1 MSVAVVEQWQA
12 EVAEGAEAGLT
23 HESGAFVEVV
33 EPELVKPNLH
43 CPNCG
48 SETREVIVVG
58 RKGVSY
64 QPTMQPVDL
73 VGSEPDPGQLVGC
86 FSCLNFFACSDNGSL
101 NPFDISPKRSET
113 YIDRTSPSGDE
124 QKEVHVGNGACYDD
138 SLINIENKQGLR
150 RSPSFGHACQPFASD
165 PANCSDNEVG
175 NGASYNDSMIN
186 IDENKHGLYRL
197 PSFGHAC
204 QSVVSNPTNCSESEL
219 GMSRAPSYDD
229 ICNARAEMAS
239 ATAPIYDEPSRGRS
253 WLGYNGV
260 LVEILKSIVY
270 VGLIEVIAS
279 TSVVAFAAAF
289 DANISSI
296 IALAVASL
304 IGGIFFIGHNLWDL
318 RDDCYPEYLS
328 QETNEQASNKYKRLL
343 GQINYFPLHAFFAIL
358 SFVAFGMIPP
368 IAYVLSFH
376 ETNDKNST
384 LLTVAIVSLLCI
396 LLLAMF
402 KACINCYCSAFQ
414 FIKTAVYYATM
425 VVIISSVS
433 YVAGNLVTRLMV
445 EFGLFE
451 TSSYGVMSHVTTSSL
466 ATY

>member
-23 HESGAFVEVV
+23 HESGAFGEVV

-48 SETREVIVVG
+48 SETRQVIVVG

-86 FSCLNFFACSDNGSL
+86 FSCLNFFACSV
-101 NPFDISPKRSET
+101 FHVIS
-113 YIDRTSPSGDE
+113 G
-124 QKEVHVGNGACYDD
+124 V
-138 SLINIENKQGLR
+138 
-150 RSPSFGHACQPFASD
+150 
-165 PANCSDNEVG
+165 
-175 NGASYNDSMIN
+175 YN
-186 IDENKHGLYRL
+186 
-197 PSFGHAC
+197 A
-204 QSVVSNPTNCSESEL
+204 
-219 GMSRAPSYDD
+219 AP
-229 ICNARAEMAS
+229 M
-239 ATAPIYDEPSRGRS
+239 YDEPSRGRS

-260 LVEILKSIVY
+260 LIEILKSIVY
-270 VGLIEVIAS
+270 VGLTEVIAS
-279 TSVVAFAAAF
+279 TSVVSFAAAF

-318 RDDCYPEYLS
+318 RDDCYAEYLS
-328 QETNEQASNKYKRLL
+328 QETNEQASNKYKKLL
-343 GQINYFPLHAFFAIL
+343 GQINHFPLHVFFAIL

-384 LLTVAIVSLLCI
+384 LLMVAIVSLLCI
-396 LLLAMF
+396 LMLAIF
-402 KACINCYCSAFQ
+402 KACINCSAFQ
-414 FIKTAVYYATM
+414 FIKTAVYYATI

-433 YVAGNLVTRLMV
+433 YVAGNLFTRLMM

-451 TSSYGVMSHVTTSSL
+451 TSSYGVMSLLSHVTTSSL
-466 ATY
+466 AIY